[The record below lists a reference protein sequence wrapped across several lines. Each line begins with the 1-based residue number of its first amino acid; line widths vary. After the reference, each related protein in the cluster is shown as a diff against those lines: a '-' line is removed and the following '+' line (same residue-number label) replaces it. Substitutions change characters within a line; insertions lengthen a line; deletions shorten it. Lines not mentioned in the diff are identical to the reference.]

1 MVRQES
7 QKYRKEVRNIHY
19 LATIHNGWDRN
30 AMSFN
35 TMTAAEQW
43 LDENNN
49 KLEHLTTI
57 ETFDENWQKIDG
69 LIYTEE
75 KK

>member
-1 MVRQES
+1 
-7 QKYRKEVRNIHY
+7 
-19 LATIHNGWDRN
+19 
-30 AMSFN
+30 MSFN

-57 ETFDENWQKIDG
+57 ETFDENWRKIDG